1 MLQIMGVQTFYGT
14 GPQPLF
20 LAGLWGAGEKFTV
33 HGIPNHWFRFESV
46 VAPKV

>member
-1 MLQIMGVQTFYGT
+1 MGVQTFYGT
-14 GPQPLF
+14 GPQPL
-20 LAGLWGAGEKFTV
+20 LSAGSWGAREIFTV